1 MASSIS
7 SRVWR
12 ALPPLLTTTA
22 IAATVAAAAAAA
34 TATRSALASAT
45 ASLAAARTRGGAA
58 LTRSAA
64 AVAGASVV
72 AVRGVMQPLAAATAA
87 AAVTPTAVAAVRA
100 GGAPAAAG
108 WAAVAAAAV
117 GEAAAAAVGGA
128 AATAALVAVLGVAG
142 RGRVDGTRRGAGV
155 GRTEAGVLLIRLRDR
170 LAGGGPGGGAWL
182 VTTAV
187 GVAAEVLAAGPLAA
201 GGVGLGG
208 PVTAANLTDLVAA
221 VGSGVASALHA
232 AGGWDVLLTE
242 PPVAATDLEGEPAG
256 GAAAGMP
263 GALEDHPLVDDPP
276 WGRHGATAA
285 ATDTATADVAAAAGA
300 SPAAVA
306 ALAAEAAD
314 VLDLALPLGG
324 APAGGLPAA
333 AATLAAAARVD
344 LLHPGLADGGSLPL
358 ARALPALARAGPA
371 LLARLASAEGGGQVV
386 GGGGP
391 LGALLDGPDL
401 RRVFAAAFLSGERWP
416 GDGG

>member
-7 SRVWR
+7 SRLWH

-22 IAATVAAAAAAA
+22 IAATVTAAAAAA
-34 TATRSALASAT
+34 TATRSALASAS

-72 AVRGVMQPLAAATAA
+72 AVRGVVPPLSAATAA

-100 GGAPAAAG
+100 GGAPATG

-128 AATAALVAVLGVAG
+128 AATATIVAVLGVAG

-155 GRTEAGVLLIRLRDR
+155 GRAEAGVLLSRLRDR

-187 GVAAEVLAAGPLAA
+187 GVAAEVLGAGPLAP
-201 GGVGLGG
+201 GGGGLGG
-208 PVTAANLTDLVAA
+208 PVTAVDLTDLVAA
-221 VGSGVASALHA
+221 VGVGVAASLHA
-232 AGGWDVLLTE
+232 AGGWDVLLAE
-242 PPVAATDLEGEPAG
+242 PPVVARGVEGEPV

-276 WGRHGATAA
+276 WGGSSGTAA
-285 ATDTATADVAAAAGA
+285 AAAAADGVAAAAGA
-300 SPAAVA
+300 STAAVA

-314 VLDLALPLGG
+314 VLDLTLPLGG
-324 APAGGLPAA
+324 SPAGGLPTA

-344 LLHPGLADGGSLPL
+344 RLHPGLADGGALPL

-371 LLARLASAEGGGQVV
+371 LLARLASAEGRGGVL
-386 GGGGP
+386 GGDGP